1 MENSKC
7 KILLV
12 EDDKLDQAAFERLVQ
27 EQELPYDYTIAG
39 SASEAQSILA
49 SEHFDIIICDY
60 SLGDGTAFD
69 VLDLVKNIPL
79 VVVTG
84 TGNEEIAVKAWRA
97 GAYDYLTKDLERSYL
112 TAVPITVENAIRH
125 KQAEDKLRLLSGAV
139 MSTDD
144 SVYITDM
151 NDKIIFVNKA
161 FCETYGYKQEDVL
174 GKDSSLLWLGKPQT
188 ANTRTVIRTQSIGG
202 TWEVGFY
209 HKRKDGRIFPV
220 SLSRAIIKDSNANIV
235 AVVGTARDI
244 TERILVEDELR
255 RANLKLKQQN
265 KLKSELAVMVAEAAK
280 RLLADENIRDVQMQN
295 KDIWEPIDRAKKV
308 ISDFL
313 DISQIDAAAL
323 ELERTEL
330 DLRPIVSEVVQAL
343 SPWAEEKD
351 IELKSFM
358 SDCELVING
367 DRDRIVQ
374 ALTNLIS
381 NSINSTLAKGHVEVR
396 LNGIDSEITIEVQD
410 DGPTIESSQMNKI
423 FDCLEWIKEHPYW
436 RPEEDL
442 FLGLSM
448 AKKIIEMHGGCIW
461 VESADTSQANIFCL
475 SLPKP
480 GIREKISMAA
490 KTVEIR

>member
-1 MENSKC
+1 MENTRY
-7 KILLV
+7 KILLI
-12 EDDKLDQAAFERLVQ
+12 EDDKLDQAAFERLVE

-39 SASEAQSILA
+39 SVSEAQKILGC
-49 SEHFDIIICDY
+49 ERFDILICDY

-69 VLDLVKNIPL
+69 ILDLVKNTPT

-97 GAYDYLTKDLERSYL
+97 GAYDYLIKDIERSYL
-112 TAVPITVENAIRH
+112 IAVPITVENAIRH
-125 KQAEDKLRLLSGAV
+125 KKAEDKLRLLSGAI
-139 MSTDD
+139 MSTND

-174 GKDSSLLWLGKPQT
+174 GKDSSLLWLGKPKT
-188 ANTRTVIRTQSIGG
+188 ANTRTVIRTQGIGG

-220 SLSRAIIKDSNANIV
+220 SLSRAIIKDSHGNRI

-244 TERILVEDELR
+244 TERILIEDELR

-265 KLKSELAVMVAEAAK
+265 QLKSELAVVVAETAK

-295 KDIWEPIDRAKKV
+295 KDTCQSIDRARKV

-313 DISQIDAAAL
+313 DISKIDAAAL
-323 ELERTEL
+323 ELKRTEFSL
-330 DLRPIVSEVVQAL
+330 HSIICEVVQAL
-343 SPWAEEKD
+343 SPLAEEKN

-358 SDCELVING
+358 PDSELIINV

-381 NSINSTLAKGHVEVR
+381 NSINSIPAKGQVEVR
-396 LNGIDSEITIEVQD
+396 LNDIGSEIIIEVQD
-410 DGPTIESSQMNKI
+410 DGPTIESSQINKI

-436 RPEEDL
+436 RPEQDL
-442 FLGLSM
+442 FLGLSI

-461 VESADTSQANIFCL
+461 VEGADTSQGNIFCL

-490 KTVEIR
+490 KTAKIC

>member
-1 MENSKC
+1 MENTRY
-7 KILLV
+7 KILLI
-12 EDDKLDQAAFERLVQ
+12 EDDKLDQAAFERLVR

-39 SASEAQSILA
+39 SASEAQSILS
-49 SEHFDIIICDY
+49 SERFDVVIADY
-60 SLGDGTAFD
+60 FLGDGTAFD
-69 VLDLVKNIPL
+69 ILDLVKDTPI

-112 TAVPITVENAIRH
+112 KTVPINVENAIRH
-125 KQAEDKLRLLSGAV
+125 KKAEDKLRLLSGAV

-188 ANTRTVIRTQSIGG
+188 ANTRTVIRTQGIGG

-209 HKRKDGRIFPV
+209 HKRKDGSIFPV
-220 SLSRAIIKDSNANIV
+220 SLSRAIIKDSNGNRM

-265 KLKSELAVMVAEAAK
+265 QLKSKLAVMVAEALQ
-280 RLLADENIRDVQMQN
+280 RLMADENIRDVQMYN
-295 KDIWEPIDRAKKV
+295 KDNWETIDRARKV

-330 DLRPIVSEVVQAL
+330 DLCSVVLEVVQAL
-343 SPWAEEKD
+343 SPLAEEKD

-358 SDCELVING
+358 PDSELVING

-381 NSINSTLAKGHVEVR
+381 NSINSTPANGYVELR
-396 LNGIDSEITIEVQD
+396 LNDIGSEITIEQD
-410 DGPTIESSQMNKI
+410 S
-423 FDCLEWIKEHPYW
+423 FW
-436 RPEEDL
+436 
-442 FLGLSM
+442 GLSI

-461 VESADTSQANIFCL
+461 LESADTRQANIFYL
-475 SLPKP
+475 SLPKA
-480 GIREKISMAA
+480 GIIEKISLTAQ
-490 KTVEIR
+490 TVEIR

>member
-1 MENSKC
+1 MENTRY

-39 SASEAQSILA
+39 SASEAQKILG
-49 SEHFDIIICDY
+49 SERFDILICDY

-69 VLDLVKNIPL
+69 ILDLIKNTPTI
-79 VVVTG
+79 VVTG
-84 TGNEEIAVKAWRA
+84 TGNEQIAVKAWKA
-97 GAYDYLTKDLERSYL
+97 GAYDYLIKDLERSYL
-112 TAVPITVENAIRH
+112 TAVPVTIENAIRH
-125 KQAEDKLRLLSGAV
+125 KKAEDKLRLLSGAV

-151 NDKIIFVNKA
+151 NDKIIFVNKS

-188 ANTRTVIRTQSIGG
+188 ANMRTVIRTQGIGG

-209 HKRKDGRIFPV
+209 HKRKDGSIFPV
-220 SLSRAIIKDSNANIV
+220 SLSRAIIKDSNGNRM
-235 AVVGTARDI
+235 AVVGTGRDI
-244 TERILVEDELR
+244 TERILVEEELR

-265 KLKSELAVMVAEAAK
+265 QLKNKLAIMVAEALERA
-280 RLLADENIRDVQMQN
+280 LADESVRDVQMHK
-295 KDIWEPIDRAKKV
+295 KDIWQPIDRARRI

-313 DISQIDAAAL
+313 CTSQIDAAVL

-330 DLRPIVSEVVQAL
+330 DLCSVVLEVVQAL
-343 SPWAEEKD
+343 SPRAEEKD
-351 IELKSFM
+351 IELKSLM
-358 SDCELVING
+358 GDCELVING

-381 NSINSTLAKGHVEVR
+381 NSINSTPAKGHVEVR
-396 LNGIDSEITIEVQD
+396 LNDIGSEITIEVQD
-410 DGPTIESSQMNKI
+410 EGPTIESSQINKI

-436 RPEEDL
+436 RPEQDL
-442 FLGLSM
+442 FLGLSI

-461 VESADTSQANIFCL
+461 VESADTSQANIFCI

-480 GIREKISMAA
+480 SIKEKISMAA
-490 KTVEIR
+490 KTVEIC

>member
-39 SASEAQSILA
+39 SASEAQSILGC
-49 SEHFDIIICDY
+49 ERFDVIICDY

-69 VLDLVKNIPL
+69 ILDLVKDTPI

-84 TGNEEIAVKAWRA
+84 TGNEQIAVKAWRA
-97 GAYDYLTKDLERSYL
+97 GAYDYLIKDLQRSYL
-112 TAVPITVENAIRH
+112 TAVPVTIENAIRH
-125 KQAEDKLRLLSGAV
+125 KKAEDKLRLLSGAI

-174 GKDSSLLWLGKPQT
+174 GKDSSILWLAGPKT
-188 ANTRTVIRTQSIGG
+188 TNTRAVFRTQGVGG

-209 HKRKDGRIFPV
+209 HKRKDGSIFPV
-220 SLSRAIIKDSNANIV
+220 SLSRSIIKDSNGNKV

-265 KLKSELAVMVAEAAK
+265 QLKSELAVMVAEAAK
-280 RLLADENIRDVQMQN
+280 RLLADENIRDVQMYK
-295 KDIWEPIDRAKKV
+295 KDNCRSIDRAKKV

-343 SPWAEEKD
+343 SPLAEEKD
-351 IELKSFM
+351 VELKSYM
-358 SDCELVING
+358 TDSELVISV

-381 NSINSTLAKGHVEVR
+381 NSVNSTPAKGHVEVR
-396 LNGIDSEITIEVQD
+396 LNGIDSEIIIEVQD

-423 FDCLEWIKEHPYW
+423 FDCLEWIKEHPHW
-436 RPEEDL
+436 RPEQDL
-442 FLGLSM
+442 FLGLSI

-475 SLPKP
+475 SLPKS
-480 GIREKISMAA
+480 GIREEISLAA
-490 KTVEIR
+490 KTGV

>member
-1 MENSKC
+1 MENTKYR
-7 KILLV
+7 ILLI
-12 EDDKLDQAAFERLVQ
+12 EDDKLDQAAFERLVE

-39 SASEAQSILA
+39 SASEAQSALA
-49 SEHFDIIICDY
+49 CERFDVIICDY
-60 SLGDGTAFD
+60 LLGDGTAFD
-69 VLDLVKNIPL
+69 ILDLVKNTPII
-79 VVVTG
+79 VVTG
-84 TGNEEIAVKAWRA
+84 TGNEKIAVKAWRA
-97 GAYDYLTKDLERSYL
+97 GAYDYLIKDLQRSYL

-161 FCETYGYKQEDVL
+161 FCETYGYKQEEVL
-174 GKDSSLLWLGKPQT
+174 GKDSNILWLEKLKT
-188 ANTRTVIRTQSIGG
+188 ANTRTVIRTQGIGG

-220 SLSRAIIKDSNANIV
+220 SLSRAIIKDSSANIV
-235 AVVGTARDI
+235 AVVGIARDI

-255 RANLKLKQQN
+255 RANLKLKQQIQ
-265 KLKSELAVMVAEAAK
+265 LKSELAIMVAEALE
-280 RLLADENIRDVQMQN
+280 RLLAEENFRDIQ
-295 KDIWEPIDRAKKV
+295 IDKARRI

-313 DISQIDAAAL
+313 CISQIDAAAL
-323 ELERTEL
+323 ELERTEFS
-330 DLRPIVSEVVQAL
+330 LRSIICDVVQAL
-343 SPWAEEKD
+343 SPLAEEKD

-358 SDCELVING
+358 PDSEAFING
-367 DRDRIVQ
+367 DRDRITQ

-381 NSINSTLAKGHVEVR
+381 NSINSTPENGHVEVR
-396 LNGIDSEITIEVQD
+396 LNDIGSEITIEVQD
-410 DGPTIESSQMNKI
+410 DGPTIEGNNVSKI
-423 FDCLEWIKEHPYW
+423 FDCLERIKEHPYW
-436 RPEEDL
+436 RPEEDS
-442 FLGLSM
+442 FLGLSI

-461 VESADTSQANIFCL
+461 LESADASRANIFCL

-490 KTVEIR
+490 EVAG

>member
-1 MENSKC
+1 M
-7 KILLV
+7 
-12 EDDKLDQAAFERLVQ
+12 
-27 EQELPYDYTIAG
+27 
-39 SASEAQSILA
+39 
-49 SEHFDIIICDY
+49 IICDY

-69 VLDLVKNIPL
+69 ILDLVKDTPII
-79 VVVTG
+79 VVTG

-112 TAVPITVENAIRH
+112 TALPITVENAIRH
-125 KQAEDKLRLLSGAV
+125 KKAEDKLRLLSGAV

-161 FCETYGYKQEDVL
+161 FCETYGYRREDIL

-202 TWEVGFY
+202 AWEVGFY

-220 SLSRAIIKDSNANIV
+220 SLSRAIIKDSNANMV

-265 KLKSELAVMVAEAAK
+265 KLKSELAVMVAEALQ

-295 KDIWEPIDRAKKV
+295 KDIWEPIDRARKV

-330 DLRPIVSEVVQAL
+330 DLRSIVSEVVQAL
-343 SPWAEEKD
+343 SPRAEEKD

-381 NSINSTLAKGHVEVR
+381 NSINSTPANGHVEVR
-396 LNGIDSEITIEVQD
+396 LNDIDSEIIIEVQD

-423 FDCLEWIKEHPYW
+423 FDCFEWIKEHPYW

-442 FLGLSM
+442 FLGLSI

-480 GIREKISMAA
+480 SVREKISMAA
-490 KTVEIR
+490 KVAEMR

>member
-1 MENSKC
+1 MENTRY
-7 KILLV
+7 KILLI
-12 EDDKLDQAAFERLVQ
+12 EDDTLDQAAFERLVQ

-49 SEHFDIIICDY
+49 CERFDVVIADCF
-60 SLGDGTAFD
+60 LGDGTAFD
-69 VLDLVKNIPL
+69 ILNLVKDTPI

-97 GAYDYLTKDLERSYL
+97 GAYDYLTKDLEQSYL
-112 TAVPITVENAIRH
+112 KTVPITVENAIRY
-125 KQAEDKLRLLSGAV
+125 KKAEDKLRLLSGAV

-174 GKDSSLLWLGKPQT
+174 GKDSSLLWLGKSQT
-188 ANTRTVIRTQSIGG
+188 ANMRTVIRTHGIGG
-202 TWEVGFY
+202 SWEVGFY
-209 HKRKDGRIFPV
+209 HKRKDGSIFPV
-220 SLSRAIIKDSNANIV
+220 SLSRAIIKDPNGNRM

-255 RANLKLKQQN
+255 KENLKLKQQN
-265 KLKSELAVMVAEAAK
+265 ELKSKLAVMVAEALQ
-280 RLLADENIRDVQMQN
+280 RLLADENIRDVQMYN
-295 KDIWEPIDRAKKV
+295 KGNWRTIDRARKI

-313 DISQIDAAAL
+313 DISKIDAAAL

-330 DLRPIVSEVVQAL
+330 DLHSVISEVVQAV
-343 SPWAEEKD
+343 STRAEEKD

-358 SDCELVING
+358 PDSELIING

-374 ALTNLIS
+374 ALINLIS
-381 NSINSTLAKGHVEVR
+381 NSIDSALAKVHVEVR
-396 LNGIDSEITIEVQD
+396 LNDIGSEITIEVQD
-410 DGPTIESSQMNKI
+410 DGLTIENSLMNKI
-423 FDCLEWIKEHPYW
+423 FDGLEWIKEHPL
-436 RPEEDL
+436 RHPEQDL
-442 FLGLSM
+442 FLGLSI
-448 AKKIIEMHGGCIW
+448 AKKIIEMHGGYIW
-461 VESADTSQANIFCL
+461 LESVDPSRGNNFCL
-475 SLPKP
+475 SLPKA
-480 GIREKISMAA
+480 GVKEKISMAA

>member
-1 MENSKC
+1 MENTRY

-12 EDDKLDQAAFERLVQ
+12 EDDKLDQAAFERLVR

-39 SASEAQSILA
+39 STSEAQSILGC
-49 SEHFDIIICDY
+49 ERFDVIICDY
-60 SLGDGTAFD
+60 LLGDGTAFD
-69 VLDLVKNIPL
+69 ILDLVKNTPI

-125 KQAEDKLRLLSGAV
+125 KKAEDKLRLLSGAV

-174 GKDSSLLWLGKPQT
+174 GKDSSLLWLGKLNT
-188 ANTRTVIRTQSIGG
+188 ANTRTVFRTQSVGG

-209 HKRKDGRIFPV
+209 HRRKDGSIFPV
-220 SLSRAIIKDSNANIV
+220 SVSRAIVKDSNANKV

-255 RANLKLKQQN
+255 KANLKLKQQN
-265 KLKSELAVMVAEAAK
+265 QLKSELAIMVAEALE
-280 RLLADENIRDVQMQN
+280 RSLADENIRDVQMYK
-295 KDIWEPIDRAKKV
+295 KDNWRPIDRARRI

-313 DISQIDAAAL
+313 DISQIDAAAV

-330 DLRPIVSEVVQAL
+330 DLRTIICEVVQAL
-343 SPWAEEKD
+343 SPLAEEKD
-351 IELKSFM
+351 IELKSYM
-358 SDCELVING
+358 PDSELVING

-381 NSINSTLAKGHVEVR
+381 NSVNSTPAKGHVEVR
-396 LNGIDSEITIEVQD
+396 LNDIDSEIIIEVQD
-410 DGPTIESSQMNKI
+410 DGPTIKSSQMNKI

-436 RPEEDL
+436 RPEQDL
-442 FLGLSM
+442 FLGPSI
-448 AKKIIEMHGGCIW
+448 AKKIIEMHGGCFWI
-461 VESADTSQANIFCL
+461 ESADPSRGNNFCL

-480 GIREKISMAA
+480 GIREEISMAA